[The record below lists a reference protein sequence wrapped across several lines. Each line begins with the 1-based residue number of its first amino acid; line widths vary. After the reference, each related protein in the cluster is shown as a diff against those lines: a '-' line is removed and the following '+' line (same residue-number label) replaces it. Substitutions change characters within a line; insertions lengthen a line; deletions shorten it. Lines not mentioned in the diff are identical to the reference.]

1 MIIKAIMTTGKE
13 KLLAIAFKN
22 RDGKTSYTDWFC
34 DWNTVPN
41 TLRIFHRP
49 NNSIDIKFEDFKS
62 CVKFIFA
69 LKYLGQAERVA
80 FVQFFNSLSKPSKEP
95 LEILQN
101 IFGR

>member
-1 MIIKAIMTTGKE
+1 MIIKAIMTTGNE

-22 RDGKTSYTDWFC
+22 RDGKTSSTDWFC

-41 TLRIFHRP
+41 TLRIFHRS
-49 NNSIDIKFEDFKS
+49 NSSIDVKFENFKA

-80 FVQFFNSLSKPSKEP
+80 SMQQYDKDRYQQQPI
-95 LEILQN
+95 EILQN